1 MESNDKTTASEMP
14 RFLMAVD
21 DALSCNVIGRPSNLV
36 YDERSILVNVL
47 VIRSYTVGKMMNM
60 ILNGGG
66 RNKRLFVG
74 SIDEC
79 YSTIAS
85 KIPYGA
91 CDPRGVIRLDVSQ
104 DWSGVNA
111 IKLVK
116 DILRH
121 GRTTLVY
128 HGERMLV
135 GPFVCYDLRLSD
147 KRASSYLSHTDMS

>member
-21 DALSCNVIGRPSNLV
+21 DALSCNVIRRPSNLV
-36 YDERSILVNVL
+36 YDERGILCIVL
-47 VIRSYTVGKMMNM
+47 VIRSHTVGKMMNM

-66 RNKRLFVG
+66 KNTRLFIG

-85 KIPYGA
+85 RIPYGA
-91 CDPRGVIRLDVSQ
+91 CDPKGVMRLDVGS
-104 DWSGVNA
+104 DWSDVEA
-111 IKLVK
+111 IKLIK
-116 DILRH
+116 NILRH
-121 GRTTLVY
+121 GRTMLVY